1 MSNGSNTAYVM
12 CIDNDGYTVSL
23 EVRRIYLCKPDPD
36 AAEQGLLR
44 VVDDT
49 GEDYLYPK
57 ELFEPVTMSEAVRA
71 ARRVR

>member
-1 MSNGSNTAYVM
+1 MSGSNSGYVM
-12 CIDNDGYTVSL
+12 CIDNDGYSVSL
-23 EVRRIYLCKPDPD
+23 EVRRIYRCRPDTN

-57 ELFEPVTMSEAVRA
+57 ELFEPVTMSAAARA
-71 ARRVR
+71 ARRTR